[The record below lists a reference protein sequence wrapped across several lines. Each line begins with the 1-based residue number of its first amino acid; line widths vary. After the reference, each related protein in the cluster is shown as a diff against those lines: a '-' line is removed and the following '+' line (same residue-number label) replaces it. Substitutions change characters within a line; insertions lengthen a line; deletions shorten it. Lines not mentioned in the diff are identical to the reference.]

1 MFWARAAGAPTESEN
16 QYAITQAPRSAGLT
30 SEPPSGT
37 IAARKECRAAMTTPA
52 RRQYLRIKKQ
62 HPDEVLLFRMGDFYE
77 TFDDDARLVARELE
91 IALTSREMGRGQRI
105 PLAGI
110 PYHALEPYLARLV
123 KKGYRVAICEQT
135 SDPAE
140 SRGLVER
147 QVVRVVTPGTVI
159 EDAILEQKA
168 NNYLAA
174 VIVEGDQAGLA
185 YVDITT
191 SEFAT
196 TQIGLQQLPFELGR
210 LAPSELLVS
219 EADEEP
225 LSSDGAMVTH
235 LPPDSFHHQWARE
248 SLLDHFGVASLE
260 AFGCEYLPLAT
271 RSAGAV
277 IDYLGR
283 NQRAALS
290 QVSVLRTY
298 STESYMVLDPQ
309 TRRNLELFEGGRW
322 AAEASSLLAVLDR
335 TRTPMGGRLLRRWLG
350 QPLLAVDRLAE
361 RQEAVAWFKRSDL
374 RRERVLVPLEAV
386 SDIERLINRVRGLS
400 ATPRDLAGLSH
411 SLKAAPQIRA
421 VLEEDDDAHR
431 VASLAG
437 NIASHEEVVSL
448 IDQAIADDPP
458 VSIGAG
464 QVIRD
469 GFSSELDELRSA
481 AQNAQRYIAGLEQS
495 ERNRTGIKSLKVGYN
510 RVFGYYIEVTKP
522 NLSQVPEDYVR
533 RQTLVSAERFITP
546 DMKEHESLILNA
558 QERMEELE
566 SSLFRQVCSQIG
578 ESAAPIMETAGAI
591 ARTDALCSLGE
602 VASRYG
608 YVRPELNEGDLV
620 DIRQGRHPVV
630 ERMLPAGAFVPN
642 DTRLSSSEE
651 QLIVLTGP
659 NMAGKS
665 TYIRQVALIVL
676 MAQTGSFVPAESAK
690 IGVVDR
696 IFTRIGLQDD
706 LAVGQSTFMVEMVET
721 ASILN
726 HATERSLI
734 VLDEIGRGTSTYDGL
749 AIARATAEYL
759 HSHPNLGCKTLFA
772 THYHELTELAA
783 YLPRVR
789 NYNVAVSEERGEV
802 VFLRRIVPGGADRS
816 YGVHVARLAGLPGSV
831 VNRAWDILSELEGTG
846 GPHDGRKPDKG
857 RPPEQLPLLGP
868 DPAVIEE
875 LLSYDIA
882 SLTPLEAITRLYE
895 LQEKARSS

>member
-1 MFWARAAGAPTESEN
+1 
-16 QYAITQAPRSAGLT
+16 
-30 SEPPSGT
+30 
-37 IAARKECRAAMTTPA
+37 MTTPA

-62 HPDEVLLFRMGDFYE
+62 HLDEVLLFRMGDFYE

-225 LSSDGAMVTH
+225 PSSDGAMVTP
-235 LPPDSFHHQWARE
+235 LPPDSFHNQWARE

-290 QVSVLRTY
+290 QISVLRTY

-350 QPLLAVDRLAE
+350 QPLLAVDRLVE
-361 RQEAVAWFKRSDL
+361 RPGGRRVVQEKR
-374 RRERVLVPLEAV
+374 P
-386 SDIERLINRVRGLS
+386 
-400 ATPRDLAGLSH
+400 AT
-411 SLKAAPQIRA
+411 
-421 VLEEDDDAHR
+421 
-431 VASLAG
+431 
-437 NIASHEEVVSL
+437 
-448 IDQAIADDPP
+448 
-458 VSIGAG
+458 GAG
-464 QVIRD
+464 SRAS
-469 GFSSELDELRSA
+469 GGRLRHRA
-481 AQNAQRYIAGLEQS
+481 ADKPRPGLE
-495 ERNRTGIKSLKVGYN
+495 
-510 RVFGYYIEVTKP
+510 
-522 NLSQVPEDYVR
+522 
-533 RQTLVSAERFITP
+533 
-546 DMKEHESLILNA
+546 
-558 QERMEELE
+558 
-566 SSLFRQVCSQIG
+566 
-578 ESAAPIMETAGAI
+578 
-591 ARTDALCSLGE
+591 
-602 VASRYG
+602 
-608 YVRPELNEGDLV
+608 
-620 DIRQGRHPVV
+620 RHPA
-630 ERMLPAGAFVPN
+630 RPGRPLPQPRG
-642 DTRLSSSEE
+642 R
-651 QLIVLTGP
+651 
-659 NMAGKS
+659 
-665 TYIRQVALIVL
+665 
-676 MAQTGSFVPAESAK
+676 PA
-690 IGVVDR
+690 D
-696 IFTRIGLQDD
+696 Q
-706 LAVGQSTFMVEMVET
+706 
-721 ASILN
+721 
-726 HATERSLI
+726 
-734 VLDEIGRGTSTYDGL
+734 
-749 AIARATAEYL
+749 
-759 HSHPNLGCKTLFA
+759 
-772 THYHELTELAA
+772 
-783 YLPRVR
+783 
-789 NYNVAVSEERGEV
+789 
-802 VFLRRIVPGGADRS
+802 GGAGGGRRR
-816 YGVHVARLAGLPGSV
+816 APGRV
-831 VNRAWDILSELEGTG
+831 PCQR
-846 GPHDGRKPDKG
+846 HR
-857 RPPEQLPLLGP
+857 RP
-868 DPAVIEE
+868 
-875 LLSYDIA
+875 
-882 SLTPLEAITRLYE
+882 
-895 LQEKARSS
+895 

>member
-30 SEPPSGT
+30 SEPPSDT

-225 LSSDGAMVTH
+225 LSSDGAMVTP

-309 TRRNLELFEGGRW
+309 TRRNLELFEGR
-322 AAEASSLLAVLDR
+322 A
-335 TRTPMGGRLLRRWLG
+335 LG
-350 QPLLAVDRLAE
+350 
-361 RQEAVAWFKRSDL
+361 
-374 RRERVLVPLEAV
+374 
-386 SDIERLINRVRGLS
+386 
-400 ATPRDLAGLSH
+400 
-411 SLKAAPQIRA
+411 
-421 VLEEDDDAHR
+421 HR
-431 VASLAG
+431 
-437 NIASHEEVVSL
+437 
-448 IDQAIADDPP
+448 
-458 VSIGAG
+458 
-464 QVIRD
+464 
-469 GFSSELDELRSA
+469 SELF
-481 AQNAQRYIAGLEQS
+481 AG
-495 ERNRTGIKSLKVGYN
+495 RPRPHPHADG
-510 RVFGYYIEVTKP
+510 RP
-522 NLSQVPEDYVR
+522 
-533 RQTLVSAERFITP
+533 
-546 DMKEHESLILNA
+546 
-558 QERMEELE
+558 
-566 SSLFRQVCSQIG
+566 
-578 ESAAPIMETAGAI
+578 SAAPVAGPAAAGGRP
-591 ARTDALCSLGE
+591 ARGAPGGRRVVQE
-602 VASRYG
+602 K
-608 YVRPELNEGDLV
+608 RPETREGACASG
-620 DIRQGRHPVV
+620 GRV
-630 ERMLPAGAFVPN
+630 
-642 DTRLSSSEE
+642 
-651 QLIVLTGP
+651 
-659 NMAGKS
+659 
-665 TYIRQVALIVL
+665 
-676 MAQTGSFVPAESAK
+676 
-690 IGVVDR
+690 
-696 IFTRIGLQDD
+696 
-706 LAVGQSTFMVEMVET
+706 
-721 ASILN
+721 
-726 HATERSLI
+726 
-734 VLDEIGRGTSTYDGL
+734 
-749 AIARATAEYL
+749 
-759 HSHPNLGCKTLFA
+759 
-772 THYHELTELAA
+772 
-783 YLPRVR
+783 
-789 NYNVAVSEERGEV
+789 
-802 VFLRRIVPGGADRS
+802 
-816 YGVHVARLAGLPGSV
+816 
-831 VNRAWDILSELEGTG
+831 
-846 GPHDGRKPDKG
+846 
-857 RPPEQLPLLGP
+857 
-868 DPAVIEE
+868 
-875 LLSYDIA
+875 
-882 SLTPLEAITRLYE
+882 
-895 LQEKARSS
+895 